1 MMKLINAM
9 MNIISSRASPL
20 GVVKPGRNL
29 GASTPNLLHF
39 WNNFFD
45 EQALRWWISHKK
57 RRTLVFRPSRRNKKR
72 IWSPTFSIPW
82 HQKYDVMN
90 DLMSFGIHRLWK
102 RFTIDCSGVRR
113 GQTVLDL
120 AGGTGDLTAKFS
132 RLVGETGKVVL
143 ADINESMLKM
153 GREKLRNIGV
163 IGNVEY
169 VQANAEALPFPD
181 NTFDCITISFGLR
194 NVTDKDKALRSMYR
208 VLKPGGR
215 LLVLE
220 FSKPIIEPLSKAY
233 DAYSFHV
240 LPRIGSLVANDADSY
255 RYLAESIRMHPDQD
269 TLKAMMQDAGFES
282 VDYYNLTAGV
292 VALHRGYKF

>member
-1 MMKLINAM
+1 MVDKSQETTHFGFQTVAKEQKADMVAHVFH
-9 MNIISSRASPL
+9 SVAS
-20 GVVKPGRNL
+20 
-29 GASTPNLLHF
+29 
-39 WNNFFD
+39 
-45 EQALRWWISHKK
+45 
-57 RRTLVFRPSRRNKKR
+57 
-72 IWSPTFSIPW
+72 
-82 HQKYDVMN
+82 KYDVMN

-102 RFTIDCSGVRR
+102 R
-113 GQTVLDL
+113 L
-120 AGGTGDLTAKFS
+120 
-132 RLVGETGKVVL
+132 
-143 ADINESMLKM
+143 

>member
-1 MMKLINAM
+1 MVDKSQETTHFGFQTVAKEQKADMVAHVFH
-9 MNIISSRASPL
+9 SVAS
-20 GVVKPGRNL
+20 
-29 GASTPNLLHF
+29 
-39 WNNFFD
+39 
-45 EQALRWWISHKK
+45 
-57 RRTLVFRPSRRNKKR
+57 
-72 IWSPTFSIPW
+72 
-82 HQKYDVMN
+82 KYDVMN

-233 DAYSFHV
+233 DAYCALSGV
-240 LPRIGSLVANDADSY
+240 DQQCMDYIARYSEQPSEAAPKASGMEMSLGQAIISGLKESAHAA
-255 RYLAESIRMHPDQD
+255 AEHC
-269 TLKAMMQDAGFES
+269 L
-282 VDYYNLTAGV
+282 LTE
-292 VALHRGYKF
+292 

>member
-1 MMKLINAM
+1 MVDKSQETTHFGFQTVAKEQKADMVAHVFH
-9 MNIISSRASPL
+9 SVAS
-20 GVVKPGRNL
+20 
-29 GASTPNLLHF
+29 
-39 WNNFFD
+39 
-45 EQALRWWISHKK
+45 
-57 RRTLVFRPSRRNKKR
+57 
-72 IWSPTFSIPW
+72 
-82 HQKYDVMN
+82 KYDVMN

-194 NVTDKDKALRSMYR
+194 NVTDKD
-208 VLKPGGR
+208 
-215 LLVLE
+215 
-220 FSKPIIEPLSKAY
+220 
-233 DAYSFHV
+233 
-240 LPRIGSLVANDADSY
+240 
-255 RYLAESIRMHPDQD
+255 
-269 TLKAMMQDAGFES
+269 
-282 VDYYNLTAGV
+282 
-292 VALHRGYKF
+292 